1 MLRNSNETMKQIKTL
16 VIVLLVLGAGLL
28 GWFGFERYYIWPTHK
43 GLERAIRQY
52 PAADEAYNAWLTGGD
67 PSLRPMYAY
76 ARSLEALARWSNE
89 EFTQLSANEELQLIY
104 GRLALI
110 AQKGGDLKGYERSM
124 QQAMKASFRS
134 GEAAL
139 DSGGPI
145 RNEEGIVGRVE
156 QADATA
162 AWWQTWLPK
171 KGETE
176 AVAAAGGL
184 VAAGDGLVAP
194 QNGVSQDRAPQNGA
208 SVLERL
214 QGTWISDRE
223 GTVAALRADPQWQD
237 KLEMIDKLEPIFGK
251 LVISYDGDAV
261 FTQMDGERSESV
273 MVIWNEKGNR
283 ARLVS
288 FPKENPQP
296 LELGVGQSYGI
307 EVHDDH
313 YWLVVPG
320 PQVFR
325 ERFVRMKEDAETQ
338 AGNAG
343 SALDRASSAINIAPT
358 GASGTTA
365 DAPLAPRPVEN

>member
-1 MLRNSNETMKQIKTL
+1 MKRIKIL
-16 VIVLLVLGAGLL
+16 VIVLLALGVGLL
-28 GWFGFERYYIWPTHK
+28 GWFGFERYYVWPTQR
-43 GLERAIRQY
+43 GLERAIHQY
-52 PAADEAYNAWLTGGD
+52 PAADKAYSAWLAGGD
-67 PSLRPMYAY
+67 PSLRPMHAY

-89 EFTQLSANEELQLIY
+89 EFTQLSANEELQLVY

-110 AQKGGDLKGYERSM
+110 AQKGGDLKGYEHSM

-134 GEAAL
+134 GEAVL

-145 RNEEGIVGRVE
+145 RNEAEIVSWVE

-162 AWWQTWLPK
+162 AWWQTWLSE
-171 KGETE
+171 KGEAE

-184 VAAGDGLVAP
+184 VAAEDGLA
-194 QNGVSQDRAPQNGA
+194 APQNGA

-237 KLEMIDKLEPIFGK
+237 KLEMIDKLEPVFGK
-251 LVISYDGDAV
+251 LIITYDGDAIA
-261 FTQMDGERSESV
+261 TQMDGERSERV

-288 FPKENPQP
+288 FPKEDPQP
-296 LELGVGQSYGI
+296 LELVVGQSYGI

-320 PQVFR
+320 KRVFR
-325 ERFVRMKEDAETQ
+325 ERFVRVKEAPEMQ
-338 AGNAG
+338 VNGAGNDGAAAG
-343 SALDRASSAINIAPT
+343 AAGGEPSER
-358 GASGTTA
+358 
-365 DAPLAPRPVEN
+365 